1 MRLSF
6 FIPMSHKLVVSATQ
20 MVVYVLK
27 GHDFSRAINGAKTSR
42 ALAPEGSLF
51 RDVRP
56 FASIGKGLYLRWPTL
71 DRGALDQAHRDD
83 SEAVCAALVEK
94 FVG

>member
-1 MRLSF
+1 
-6 FIPMSHKLVVSATQ
+6 MSHKLVVSATQ

-71 DRGALDQAHRDD
+71 DRAPWIKPTAMIQKR
-83 SEAVCAALVEK
+83 SVRPW
-94 FVG
+94 